1 MPALPPIEL
10 SGDVFQ
16 ALQGL
21 AQETHAPSLEAFVE
35 RVLLQAIEEAEGD
48 KHFLSL
54 AQERLADGQP
64 RLSHDQVW
72 GHLS

>member
-21 AQETHAPSLEAFVE
+21 AQESHAPSLEAFVE
-35 RVLLQAIEEAEGD
+35 RVLLHAIEEAE
-48 KHFLSL
+48 
-54 AQERLADGQP
+54 
-64 RLSHDQVW
+64 
-72 GHLS
+72 